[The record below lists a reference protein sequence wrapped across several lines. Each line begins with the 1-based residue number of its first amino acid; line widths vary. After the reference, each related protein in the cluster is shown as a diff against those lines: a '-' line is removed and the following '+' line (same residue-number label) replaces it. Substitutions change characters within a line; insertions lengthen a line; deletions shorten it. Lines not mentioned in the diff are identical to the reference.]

1 MKFSNALT
9 LPLYLC
15 ALVGFTSAAAP
26 STVTMGKFAMSGEL
40 IEAACSIDPNTR
52 DVEVEFGEVSA
63 SLINRNDEGNITR
76 PFRVRLI
83 GCSMVKRGNDGSLYP
98 YARVT
103 FLGSAAA
110 SDPTALIINGEADGF
125 GIRLRDSQGEIL
137 TIGQPSPGY
146 ELSEKDNDLQFS
158 ASLVPIDQ
166 YIKAGEFTAV
176 AQFFMD
182 YN

>member
-1 MKFSNALT
+1 MNISNALT

-15 ALVGFTSAAAP
+15 ALVGSVSAFA
-26 STVTMGKFAMSGEL
+26 SNVTLGKFAMSGEL
-40 IEAACSIDPNTR
+40 IEAACSLDPNSH
-52 DVEVEFGEVSA
+52 DIEVEFGDVSA

-76 PFRVRLI
+76 PFQVRLI

-98 YARVT
+98 YASVT
-103 FLGSAAA
+103 FLGNSAA
-110 SDPTALIINGEADGF
+110 SDPTTLLINGEADGF

-146 ELSEKDNDLQFS
+146 ELREKDNELEFS
-158 ASLVPIDQ
+158 ASLVPVDK